1 MAITFQPHSYQKHAI
16 DKVIENEKYGL
27 FLDMGLGKTVST
39 LTAFSELQL
48 LDTEKMLVIAP
59 LNVAKDTW
67 ADEITKWEH
76 LKHLRVSKILGTPK
90 QRTAALRQDADI
102 YITNKENTKW
112 LCEQYKKDWP
122 FDMVVIDE
130 LSTFKNPSSQ
140 RFKAIKKKLPLVK
153 RFVGL
158 TGTPSPNGLLD
169 LWAQVYLIDRGERL
183 ETAFSRYRE
192 RYFRATHQ
200 VSDHVYNWELREGS
214 EDIIYK
220 QIEDIA
226 LSMKASDYL
235 DMPERIDTK
244 QVVTLSNKERKLYD
258 ELEKYYILE
267 DETDGTV
274 VAQSGAS
281 LSQKLLQLSNGA
293 VYTDDEDVRY
303 IHDRKLDKL
312 EEIIEEA
319 QGQPILLFYNFR
331 HDRDRILERFDDVI
345 TLDDSNYKDK
355 WNSGKAKILLAHPA
369 SAGHGLNLQQGGHI
383 IVWFGLT
390 WSLEL
395 YQQANA
401 RLYRQGQEHTTIIHH
416 IMTENT
422 IDQRVYQALQNKE
435 LTQDELMKA
444 IKARID
450 KYKSWR

>member
-1 MAITFQPHSYQKHAI
+1 MTKLAITFQPHSYQKHAI

-67 ADEITKWEH
+67 ADEISKWEH

-90 QRTAALRQDADI
+90 QRLAELNKDADI

-158 TGTPSPNGLLD
+158 TGTPSPNSLLD

-214 EDIIYK
+214 EDLIYK

-345 TLDDSNYKDK
+345 TLDDSNYKAK

-416 IMTENT
+416 IMTDNT
-422 IDQRVYQALQNKE
+422 IDQRVYKALQNKE
-435 LTQDELMKA
+435 LTQDELMKV

-450 KYKSWR
+450 KYK

>member
-1 MAITFQPHSYQKHAI
+1 MNFIPHDYQKYSI
-16 DKVIENEKYGL
+16 DKIIENKKYGL

-39 LTAFSELQL
+39 LTAFNDLQL

-67 ADEITKWEH
+67 ADEIDKWEH
-76 LKHLRVSKILGTPK
+76 LNHLKVSKILGTPK
-90 QRTAALRQDADI
+90 QRIAAIQKEADI

-112 LCEQYKKDWP
+112 LCEYFKNEWP

-140 RFKAIKKKLPLVK
+140 RFKAIKKKLPLIK

-158 TGTPSPNGLLD
+158 TGTPSPNSLLD
-169 LWAQVYLIDRGERL
+169 LWAQVYLLDRGKRL
-183 ETAFSRYRE
+183 ETTFSRYRE
-192 RYFRATHQ
+192 KYFKATHQ

-214 EDIIYK
+214 EEAIYK
-220 QIEDIA
+220 QIDDIC
-226 LSMKASDYL
+226 LSMKAKDYL
-235 DMPERIDTK
+235 TMPERIDNK
-244 QVVTLSNKERKLYD
+244 QTVSLSIKERKYYD

-267 DETDGTV
+267 SEEDGTI

-293 VYTDDEDVRY
+293 VYTDDEDVRH
-303 IHDRKLDKL
+303 IHNRKLDKL

-319 QGQPILLFYNFR
+319 QGQPILVFYNFK
-331 HDRDRILERFDDVI
+331 HDKDRLLERFKEAI
-345 TLDDSNYKDK
+345 TLDTEDYKDK
-355 WNSGKAKILLAHPA
+355 WNSGKVKILLAHPA

-401 RLYRQGQEHTTIIHH
+401 RLYRQGQKHTTIIHH

-422 IDQRVYQALQNKE
+422 IDQRVYEALQNKE
-435 LTQDELMKA
+435 LTQEELMKA
-444 IKARID
+444 IKARIEQ
-450 KYKSWR
+450 YK

>member
-1 MAITFQPHSYQKHAI
+1 MNFIPHNYQKYSI
-16 DKVIENEKYGL
+16 DKIIENKKYGL

-39 LTAFSELQL
+39 LTAFNDLQL

-67 ADEITKWEH
+67 ADEIEKWEH
-76 LKHLRVSKILGTPK
+76 LNHLRVSKILGTPK
-90 QRTAALRQDADI
+90 QRISAIQKEADI

-112 LCEQYKKDWP
+112 LCEYFKKEWP

-140 RFKAIKKKLPLVK
+140 RFKAIKKKLPLIK

-158 TGTPSPNGLLD
+158 TGTPSPNSLLD
-169 LWAQVYLIDRGERL
+169 LWAQVYLLDRGKRL

-192 RYFRATHQ
+192 KYFKATHQ

-214 EDIIYK
+214 EEAIYK
-220 QIEDIA
+220 QIDDIC
-226 LSMKASDYL
+226 LSMKAKDYL
-235 DMPERIDTK
+235 TMPERIDNK
-244 QVVTLSNKERKLYD
+244 QTVSLSIKERKYYD

-267 DETDGTV
+267 SEEDGTI

-293 VYTDDEDVRY
+293 VYTDDEDVRH

-312 EEIIEEA
+312 EEIIEES
-319 QGQPILLFYNFR
+319 QGQPILVFYNFK
-331 HDRDRILERFDDVI
+331 HDKDRILERFKEVI
-345 TLDDSNYKDK
+345 TLDTEGYKDK
-355 WNSGKAKILLAHPA
+355 WNSGKVKILLAHPA

-401 RLYRQGQEHTTIIHH
+401 RLYRQGQKHTTIIHH

-422 IDQRVYQALQNKE
+422 IDQRVYEALQNKE
-435 LTQDELMKA
+435 LTQEELMKA
-444 IKARID
+444 IKARIEQ
-450 KYKSWR
+450 YK